1 MVNLALMDKVLD
13 VNKEAKTVRVQAGIR
28 VSQLVDA
35 LKEHGLTL
43 QNFASIREQQIGGII
58 QVIDFY
64 LFFITLMKTMDQL
77 YCSVLLGSY
86 VLGPFLNLWLA
97 VIFQ

>member
-58 QVIDFY
+58 QVIDF
-64 LFFITLMKTMDQL
+64 FFITLMKTKDQL

>member
-1 MVNLALMDKVLD
+1 MFTRLGMVNLALMDKVLD

-58 QVIDFY
+58 QVIDFF
-64 LFFITLMKTMDQL
+64 FFITLMTDSIVQC
-77 YCSVLLGSY
+77 Y
-86 VLGPFLNLWLA
+86 
-97 VIFQ
+97 